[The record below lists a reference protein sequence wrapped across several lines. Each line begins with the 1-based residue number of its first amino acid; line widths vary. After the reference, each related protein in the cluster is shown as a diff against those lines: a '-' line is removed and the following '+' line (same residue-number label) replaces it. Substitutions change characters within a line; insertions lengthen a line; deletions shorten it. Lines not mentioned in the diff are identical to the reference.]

1 MQKLRGVTHFLVQ
14 AGPHAPKTVHPAL
27 RALHPPTAGLCD
39 RPPASAPGLPRPGS
53 GYVPCNPMRRA
64 TPAPRH
70 HNSLCPD
77 TSPGGVRLLHGH
89 ALDSLAG
96 QRAIMPM
103 SAVHGQTDRHA
114 TAVGV
119 DAAVGADRAAI
130 SVELP
135 PYQGMGNIALNACQ
149 QPET

>member
-1 MQKLRGVTHFLVQ
+1 MRSTPPPPGFATGLLLQRLGFLAV
-14 AGPHAPKTVHPAL
+14 GPAMC
-27 RALHPPTAGLCD
+27 RAT
-39 RPPASAPGLPRPGS
+39 
-53 GYVPCNPMRRA
+53 PMRRA

-70 HNSLCPD
+70 RHSLCPD

-119 DAAVGADRAAI
+119 DAAVGAVRAAI